1 MGFDQTTCSM
11 PGSNRRPS
19 AHKTDALPT
28 ELIEQKKMLVVGLE
42 LTLRTSTNLDK
53 QETVLRG
60 IQHVL
65 VVDSN
70 QY

>member
-1 MGFDQTTCSM
+1 
-11 PGSNRRPS
+11 
-19 AHKTDALPT
+19 
-28 ELIEQKKMLVVGLE
+28 MLVVGLE